1 MKKKDQKSKRPFYN
15 HSRTVFFY
23 HCFWVN
29 LIRVLLFL
37 CETDDARL
45 FAVLRL
51 FGEANDARSCDA
63 HVILRV

>member
-29 LIRVLLFL
+29 LIRIFLL
-37 CETDDARL
+37 CETDDALL
-45 FAVLRL
+45 FVFRSL
-51 FGEANDARSCDA
+51 FGKANDARSGDTR
-63 HVILRV
+63 VILRV